1 MLARQGG
8 ATPEHGRQRMP
19 CLLYVALVFLNV
31 RDVVSRAQRSADGS
45 NVVVFHGV
53 VA

>member
-1 MLARQGG
+1 MPGG
-8 ATPEHGRQRMP
+8 SLPF
-19 CLLYVALVFLNV
+19 CFVALVFLNV

-53 VA
+53 LA